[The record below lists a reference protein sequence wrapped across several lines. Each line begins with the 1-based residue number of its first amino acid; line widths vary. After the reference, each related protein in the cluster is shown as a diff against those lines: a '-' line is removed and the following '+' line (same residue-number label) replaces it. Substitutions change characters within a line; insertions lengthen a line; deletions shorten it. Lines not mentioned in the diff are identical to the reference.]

1 MEWEQKT
8 NWYMQSDEGYRISIA
23 TSKCPGQY
31 TAWAPSSKTESPAL
45 AYKPTLEEAKNV
57 CEEHLTQILNKSI
70 HSTLTNSY
78 RQTT

>member
-1 MEWEQKT
+1 MEWEQKN

-23 TSKCPGQY
+23 NSKCPGQY

-45 AYKPTLEEAKNV
+45 AYKPTLEEAKKF

-78 RQTT
+78 R

>member
-45 AYKPTLEEAKNV
+45 AYKPTLEEAKKV